1 MQPCAHATNQ
11 TDNMTDRK
19 SPERTG
25 GESPQAWLR
34 VLDADRGLDAHTGTR
49 GTTSR
54 CLAIIS
60 VWYDLASAAE
70 DVRRGGAECAA
81 TRRRAAAA
89 TPRGHT
95 SNLKRGESRWCS
107 PACASEGGN
116 WPRMIRYDTTPQQRN
131 TLHCATGAVL
141 ACPRGTALLCHTGT
155 APGIIVRLRS
165 SVSGQG
171 CSTPLHKAVGIR
183 SDRAGGTVSPPYP
196 TMAHL
201 NCSGGRCA
209 SSGCADA
216 LQRELARPAPIL
228 HTPRG
233 TPGVLQGYSR
243 GTPGVLHGVLHGD
256 SLGPR
261 PYAQVEEA
269 APVVEAT
276 PGLHFARGTGPR
288 PQAAH
293 TGTTTKCTGRHI
305 RTLQRVLTW
314 GRVTSHPP
322 ARRAV

>member
-1 MQPCAHATNQ
+1 MRVQPCAHATNQ

-34 VLDADRGLDAHTGTR
+34 VLDADRGLDAHIGTR

-183 SDRAGGTVSPPYP
+183 SDRAGGTVSPTYP
-196 TMAHL
+196 TIAHL

-209 SSGCADA
+209 PSGCCCVDA
-216 LQRELARPAPIL
+216 LLPRGLPRPAPIRAGGGGCAGRGGHAGPSHAARVRGPQP
-228 HTPRG
+228 HT
-233 TPGVLQGYSR
+233 
-243 GTPGVLHGVLHGD
+243 
-256 SLGPR
+256 
-261 PYAQVEEA
+261 
-269 APVVEAT
+269 
-276 PGLHFARGTGPR
+276 
-288 PQAAH
+288 QA
-293 TGTTTKCTGRHI
+293 
-305 RTLQRVLTW
+305 LLRVLTW
-314 GRVTSHPP
+314 GLVSSHPP
-322 ARRAV
+322 ARRVL